1 MFKLKKYDNYIPI
14 GYNCFTS
21 MLLVNLGLRK
31 SAYPL
36 DWVISNPIFVLQYFK
51 TKFENYFL
59 PSPSSETNYMNQRFD
74 WFKTNR
80 YSNKESDIQYNEK
93 EMLNN
98 VSLYEENKLLFDR
111 RINRLLE
118 LLETTKD
125 ESVLFVYTGEY
136 RVSSA
141 KNESFH
147 KNMVEN
153 EDMHLKKLFELNEY
167 IKITYPL
174 LKFDILIIYV
184 NKNNKNEL
192 LFEGDNIIKV
202 NINIEENIDEINR
215 KNITEILRPLFL

>member
-136 RVSSA
+136 RVSSV